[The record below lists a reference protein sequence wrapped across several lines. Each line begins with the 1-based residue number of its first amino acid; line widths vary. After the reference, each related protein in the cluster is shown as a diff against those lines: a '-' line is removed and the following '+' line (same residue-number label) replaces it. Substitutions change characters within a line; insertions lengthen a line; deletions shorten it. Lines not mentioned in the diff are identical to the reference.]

1 MASLKKLL
9 AEKTVSQEDLSYL
22 SMLLDAGLTI
32 SECFDLLRSRKNE
45 TVFTEIRKKLDD
57 GMLIESIISGYLPA
71 SIRAYVVSLLP
82 SLSFSSCLSLSLQF
96 QRRSEEG
103 KKTLLSSLAYPL
115 ILLFVAMTCLYLFD
129 LYGMDTIFSMIAS
142 FDADLELYRD
152 MRVLFSIVVNLFYYG
167 ILLIFGLI
175 IFFSSRKRIVYLY
188 IFVSRYFPNS
198 FFNIYYSEEFMS
210 LLLVCARRGYSTKEA
225 LDILKAMRS
234 KPIVS
239 FLAYHMDESLLKGE
253 TLKEA
258 ARLSYYDS
266 SLSRF
271 IKIANYSNDFSDV
284 IDSYIDL
291 AKQKIVKRMK
301 SYSLCIQ
308 LFTYAFIACIII
320 FIYQIL
326 FMPMQAISGF

>member
-1 MASLKKLL
+1 
-9 AEKTVSQEDLSYL
+9 
-22 SMLLDAGLTI
+22 
-32 SECFDLLRSRKNE
+32 
-45 TVFTEIRKKLDD
+45 
-57 GMLIESIISGYLPA
+57 
-71 SIRAYVVSLLP
+71 
-82 SLSFSSCLSLSLQF
+82 
-96 QRRSEEG
+96 
-103 KKTLLSSLAYPL
+103 
-115 ILLFVAMTCLYLFD
+115 MTCLYLFD

-225 LDILKAMRS
+225 LDILKARLGTIME
-234 KPIVS
+234 KYPGIP
-239 FLAYHMDESLLKGE
+239 KGVRVHTDNYIFPSAAIYL